1 MVGREEETRWPEG
14 TKEASCSVHRL
25 PCSMP
30 APVHPLPRCAP
41 SRPSLRAD
49 KGGIHKQEEDDR
61 SHRRL

>member
-30 APVHPLPRCAP
+30 APVHPPPAVCAQQAQ
-41 SRPSLRAD
+41 LAC
-49 KGGIHKQEEDDR
+49 G
-61 SHRRL
+61 